1 MMDPVGEGNSS
12 ALRTG
17 PVLSVASVTE
27 ASVSV
32 SSVSVPSDSLPS
44 GVIPTATSPVPTPSE
59 TVAIVGAGAAPR
71 RRVGF
76 SELRVFPIAISGKV
90 FGWKADDI
98 TTDAILDA
106 YAAHGGNFLDT
117 ADSYSSGRSELMI
130 GNWLRSRR
138 NRDEMVVAT
147 KVGKSAEHPGVKAR
161 AITAAV
167 EDSLRRLRTDR
178 IELLYLHVDDPDVA
192 FEETLLAVDELI
204 RAGKVIA
211 FGGSDHT
218 GNRIFEA
225 RIASAQLGVAPM
237 VALQNRYNLV
247 EREGYEGDLEHIA
260 DRVGLGVMPRFALAN
275 GFLGG
280 RYRSK
285 ADLARNDRGS
295 EVSKYVT
302 RRGLKVLATLDEVA
316 TTHDASMSTIA
327 LAWLLSKPN
336 VVAPVVSAS
345 GAEQVFDLVA
355 APEVRLT
362 RHELTMLDRASG
374 PRR

>member
-1 MMDPVGEGNSS
+1 MDAVGEGNVS
-12 ALRTG
+12 ALRIG
-17 PVLSVASVTE
+17 PTATQLSV
-27 ASVSV
+27 
-32 SSVSVPSDSLPS
+32 PS
-44 GVIPTATSPVPTPSE
+44 GVIPTVSSPVPTTTE
-59 TVAIVGAGAAPR
+59 TAAIVGADAAPR
-71 RRVGF
+71 RRVGH
-76 SELRVFPIAISGKV
+76 SELRVFPLAISGKV
-90 FGWKADDI
+90 FGWKADDT

-138 NRDEMVVAT
+138 NRDDVVVAT
-147 KVGKSAEHPGVKAR
+147 KVGKSAEHPGMKAR
-161 AITAAV
+161 AIAAAV
-167 EDSLRRLRTDR
+167 EASLRRLRTDR
-178 IELLYLHVDDPDVA
+178 VELLYLHIDDPEVA

-225 RIASAQLGVAPM
+225 RIASAQLGVEPM
-237 VALQNRYNLV
+237 VALQKRYNLM
-247 EREGYEGDLEHIA
+247 ERGDYEGDLEHIA

-285 ADLARNDRGS
+285 ADLVRHEGGAD
-295 EVSKYVT
+295 VAKYLT
-302 RRGLKVLATLDEVA
+302 RRGARVLTALEEVA
-316 TTHDASMSTIA
+316 TEQDASMSTVA

-336 VVAPVVSAS
+336 IVAPVVSAS
-345 GAEQVFDLVA
+345 SAEQVFDLVA
-355 APEVRLT
+355 APDVRLT
-362 RHELTMLDRASG
+362 RHELTKLDRASE